1 MMKDATLKQW
11 SELCVHYAY
20 QRRMLKANYYGE
32 NQRLAEKWTRLTLLK
47 IKILMANGSYVRKLL

>member
-1 MMKDATLKQW
+1 MKDATLKQW
-11 SELCVHYAY
+11 SELCVHYTY
-20 QRRMLKANYYGE
+20 QRRMLKYDYGE